1 MRKPRNLL
9 QVLALLPCLG
19 WAFPCQ
25 PALAGT
31 TAKYVILLQ
40 GDGMGFEHVKAGG
53 MYVHGAANTLCFESF
68 PNQTSMTHNN
78 ASGET
83 TDSAASATAM
93 ATGTKV
99 DNGVVSVRLPG
110 DGADLTSLLELHQ
123 GSGRASGLVTESFL
137 TDASPACHGAH
148 EASRN
153 NYAAIFG
160 DYLGQS
166 RPQVLLGGGGY
177 GFDGAQALAQGYV
190 VKTDRAGLLALDTE
204 NTARVAGGFG
214 SGLIPPEGAA
224 GRDASL
230 PTLPEM
236 TQQALAVLDNNPGG
250 FFVFIEQESIDEYSH
265 GHDSLG
271 LCLSVQELDHAVQTA
286 IAWVDAAATDADW
299 SNTLLVV
306 LADHETGG
314 LAVTETNPQTGVVP
328 AMTWST
334 TGHTQTPVPVYARG
348 AGAEQI
354 TGTQIDNTG
363 IFTFLRPLSAPVAV
377 SETPSATST
386 PDLQGNRVAAFP
398 IPGREYIRFAL
409 RLDQSAVVRI
419 TLYNPAGERVA
430 ELAETLP
437 AGPGQMT
444 WDCSNAVPGLYLA
457 RVLADSGELGTL
469 KVCVAR

>member
-1 MRKPRNLL
+1 MIKPRLRV
-9 QVLALLPCLG
+9 QVLAVLTFLC

-31 TAKYVILLQ
+31 PAKYVILLQ

-53 MYVHGAANTLCFESF
+53 MYGHGAANTLCFESF

-78 ASGET
+78 ASGAT

-93 ATGTKV
+93 ATGAKV

-110 DGADLTSLLELHQ
+110 DGADLTSLLEQHREF
-123 GSGRASGLVTESFL
+123 GRAAGLVTESFL

-148 EASRN
+148 EPSRSN
-153 NYAAIFG
+153 TAEIFG
-160 DYLGQS
+160 DYLNRS
-166 RPQVLLGGGGY
+166 RPEILLGGGGNGY
-177 GFDGAQALAQGYV
+177 DGLQAQAQGYTV
-190 VKTDRAGLLALDTE
+190 VLDRAGLLALDTE
-204 NTARVAGGFG
+204 TAGRVAGGFG
-214 SGLIPPEGAA
+214 GGLIPPEGAA
-224 GRDASL
+224 GRDPSL

-236 TQQALAVLDNNPGG
+236 TQQALAVLDNNSAG
-250 FFVFIEQESIDEYSH
+250 FYVFIEQEGIDEYAH
-265 GHDSLG
+265 ANDGLG
-271 LCLSVQELDHAVQTA
+271 LCLSVQELDHAVQAA
-286 IAWVDAAATDADW
+286 IAWVDAPTTDADW
-299 SNTLLVV
+299 TNTLLIV

-314 LAVTETNPQTGVVP
+314 LTVTETSPQAGIVP
-328 AMTWST
+328 SMAWST

-398 IPGREYIRFAL
+398 IPGREYIRFIL

-444 WDCSNAVPGLYLA
+444 WDCSGAAPGLYLA